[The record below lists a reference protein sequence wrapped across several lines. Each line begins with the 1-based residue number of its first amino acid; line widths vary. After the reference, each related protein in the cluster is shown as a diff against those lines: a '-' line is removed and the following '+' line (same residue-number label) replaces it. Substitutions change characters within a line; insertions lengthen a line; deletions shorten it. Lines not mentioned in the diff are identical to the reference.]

1 MVPSTRGL
9 TELSE
14 LRDVE
19 SLSEAIQ
26 WVSDDRV
33 PLNAEPESGWEKDRR
48 VNQARML
55 YFFLGYPAC
64 SGELYPDF
72 TTRA

>member
-19 SLSEAIQ
+19 SLSEDIQ

-48 VNQARML
+48 VN
-55 YFFLGYPAC
+55 
-64 SGELYPDF
+64 
-72 TTRA
+72 